1 MTTEERAE
9 YVRYLGR
16 QLAELKIR
24 ERTLSAERGRLVMML
39 ATEWTIRHIAEATD
53 LSPSRVQQ
61 ILNAARGINPA
72 GWGHRKEAS

>member
-1 MTTEERAE
+1 
-9 YVRYLGR
+9 
-16 QLAELKIR
+16 
-24 ERTLSAERGRLVMML
+24 MML

-72 GWGHRKEAS
+72 GWGHQKEAS